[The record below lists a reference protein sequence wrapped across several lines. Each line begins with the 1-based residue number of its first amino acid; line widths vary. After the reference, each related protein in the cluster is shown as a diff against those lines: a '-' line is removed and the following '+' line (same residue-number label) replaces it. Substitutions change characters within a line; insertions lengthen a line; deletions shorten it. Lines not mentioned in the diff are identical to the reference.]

1 MDADDLLH
9 LLLRGEGDVV
19 EDAAAQEGVGQLLF
33 RVGRD
38 DDDGALLCLDRL
50 LRLGNVELHLVQLP
64 EEVVGE
70 LKIGLVHLVDEQHYL
85 LVGGERLAEL
95 AELDV
100 FCDVVHAGGAELA
113 VVKTLDDVVDVQTVL
128 RLGGGFH
135 VPDDELL
142 AQRVG
147 DGLRQHGLA
156 RAGLALDEQR
166 LLQRHSDVHRAHQL
180 GRGDVVFGPAEGNR
194 HRNTSLHK
202 SLILFYIAAPSVSM
216 RSGGEKILKNTQ
228 TVVAFLKLLC
238 YNTEK
243 NPIRRQRTMKKLTKM
258 QQKVY
263 DYIAQ
268 FMTKW
273 GYPPSVREICAEL
286 NFKSP
291 STAHFHILNLEK
303 KGYLEHDAGK
313 GRAIRLKGEAQAVPA
328 VPAAPAAPSNAVD
341 FMEERDARENR
352 IPIVGNV
359 AAGSPIL
366 AQECVEDY
374 LTFDTGSRSGEFF
387 ALRVRGESMLGVGIL
402 PDDLVVV
409 RRQQTANNGEIVVAL
424 IGDEATVKT
433 FKKQNGEIWLLPA
446 NPDYQPID
454 GRECEVLGKVVAVVR
469 QY

>member
-1 MDADDLLH
+1 
-9 LLLRGEGDVV
+9 
-19 EDAAAQEGVGQLLF
+19 
-33 RVGRD
+33 
-38 DDDGALLCLDRL
+38 
-50 LRLGNVELHLVQLP
+50 
-64 EEVVGE
+64 
-70 LKIGLVHLVDEQHYL
+70 
-85 LVGGERLAEL
+85 
-95 AELDV
+95 
-100 FCDVVHAGGAELA
+100 
-113 VVKTLDDVVDVQTVL
+113 
-128 RLGGGFH
+128 
-135 VPDDELL
+135 
-142 AQRVG
+142 
-147 DGLRQHGLA
+147 
-156 RAGLALDEQR
+156 
-166 LLQRHSDVHRAHQL
+166 
-180 GRGDVVFGPAEGNR
+180 
-194 HRNTSLHK
+194 
-202 SLILFYIAAPSVSM
+202 
-216 RSGGEKILKNTQ
+216 
-228 TVVAFLKLLC
+228 
-238 YNTEK
+238 
-243 NPIRRQRTMKKLTKM
+243 MKKLTKM

-313 GRAIRLKGEAQAVPA
+313 GRAIRLKGEAQTAPA

-409 RRQQTANNGEIVVAL
+409 RRQQTRQQR
-424 IGDEATVKT
+424 GDRRRPHRGRGHGQDLQKAERRDLAPAR
-433 FKKQNGEIWLLPA
+433 EPRLPA
-446 NPDYQPID
+446 HRRAGVRGARQ
-454 GRECEVLGKVVAVVR
+454 GRCRRAPVLSRKPTLYIEKAFHDRKQVAERFFIVGRNAQLSEPERWKR
-469 QY
+469 QSAKP